1 MSRHSSLIIVNLTV
15 KISPYLNGLNKTA
28 FVVRKELT
36 PVEGDTKCSIYL
48 EKTLDYEIHS
58 SYVMQIIAEVSDD
71 DKNSMKY

>member
-1 MSRHSSLIIVNLTV
+1 M
-15 KISPYLNGLNKTA
+15 NGNNNNTA
-28 FVVRKELT
+28 FAVRKELT